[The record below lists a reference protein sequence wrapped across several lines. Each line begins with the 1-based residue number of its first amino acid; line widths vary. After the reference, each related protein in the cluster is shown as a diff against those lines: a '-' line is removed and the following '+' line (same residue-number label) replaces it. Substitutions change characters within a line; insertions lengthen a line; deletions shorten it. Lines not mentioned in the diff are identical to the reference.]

1 MPLTDEQKV
10 KFMKE
15 ALFEAKLAAKIGEVP
30 IGCVIVKDGKII
42 GRGHNLREH
51 SQNATLHAEM
61 LAIEEANET
70 VNSWRLVD
78 TQLFVTLE
86 PCPMCSGAIINS
98 RIPEVYYGASD
109 PKAGTVGTLMNLLE
123 DSRFNHQS
131 FVEKGILE
139 NECASILKD
148 FFKSISKK
156 MKKKRKNRVK
166 D

>member
-15 ALFEAKLAAKIGEVP
+15 ALFEAKLAAKIWRAK
-30 IGCVIVKDGKII
+30 IGCVIVKDGKNHWE
-42 GRGHNLREH
+42 RWHNLREH

-86 PCPMCSGAIINS
+86 PCPMCSG
-98 RIPEVYYGASD
+98 VDY
-109 PKAGTVGTLMNLLE
+109 
-123 DSRFNHQS
+123 
-131 FVEKGILE
+131 
-139 NECASILKD
+139 
-148 FFKSISKK
+148 
-156 MKKKRKNRVK
+156 
-166 D
+166 